1 MICKQIIAVILF
13 AGLSVASAQGANV
26 EWNSIVCGESQLYN
40 PWLYM
45 YTSQVGTALEVWAL
59 ADSNLESAN
68 TFVQAMKGD
77 VVNESYIENRSSWFA
92 YAKYGP
98 ENYGTAHADY
108 SILISQ
114 DASVYLAFRVE
125 TYDHGNPT
133 AMAPPT
139 YGWVEL
145 GLDGGGNLTALRSAW
160 DLDGAPLMVGA
171 IPEPSSAL
179 LLIVGGAVLGLRRRI
194 RRKGRWFADD

>member
-77 VVNESYIENRSSWFA
+77 VVCESYIENRSSWFA

-98 ENYGTAHADY
+98 ENYSTAHAD
-108 SILISQ
+108 
-114 DASVYLAFRVE
+114 
-125 TYDHGNPT
+125 
-133 AMAPPT
+133 
-139 YGWVEL
+139 
-145 GLDGGGNLTALRSAW
+145 
-160 DLDGAPLMVGA
+160 
-171 IPEPSSAL
+171 
-179 LLIVGGAVLGLRRRI
+179 
-194 RRKGRWFADD
+194 

>member
-1 MICKQIIAVILF
+1 MFGKQIIAVILL
-13 AGLSVASAQGANV
+13 AGLSMASARGANV
-26 EWNSIVCGESQLYN
+26 EWNSIAFGESQLYN

-68 TFVQAMKGD
+68 TFVQAIKGD
-77 VVNESYIENRSSWFA
+77 VVCESYIENRSSWFA

-98 ENYGTAHADY
+98 ENYDTAHADY
-108 SILISQ
+108 SILITP
-114 DASVYLAFRVE
+114 DESVYLAFRVE

-160 DLDGAPLMVGA
+160 DLDGDSLIVGA
-171 IPEPSSAL
+171 IPEPSAAL
-179 LLIVGGAVLGLRRRI
+179 LLLVGWAALALRRR
-194 RRKGRWFADD
+194 RRSP